1 MKSGA
6 KKTKEIFK
14 KKYLY
19 IILVILLVIT
29 SVILLFS
36 LSNLSSSIVYNVL
49 IVEAVLVVVIPTI
62 MILTRKSANRKARNE
77 VDALLRVGREH
88 QIPRSVH
95 IDTAR
100 YSSPGYIDRG
110 AGAGYGRTVG
120 IMISSAEVMYDDEV
134 RRKKFFGKK
143 GRTVSQYYPLD
154 GASPVYEFMMTSS
167 RVKDSSDESP
177 SLHDVFDE
185 KSLQFLENI
194 RKDIVDM
201 GGTNIQLYYDE
212 VKPSL
217 VFMFSKKSK
226 YSFITGVILHIYS
239 DKEIILE
246 GVLKKYQHFSLT
258 LHKNEVGEENKYS
271 IISSYSVVKE
281 GILAK
286 DEFKQKLDTVYE
298 SVEHL
303 MINKKYVTGNISNI
317 KALKAFL
324 GLVRELSSELS
335 RLDIGIIEVEELE
348 CLNCGEKLS
357 LDDEEC
363 PSCDT
368 SRPRCKVC
376 RLELYPSEKED
387 IVQTPCCG
395 VYAHKLHM
403 IMWLDNHRKC
413 PNCKKLQTRWLDQ
426 LKESY

>member
-6 KKTKEIFK
+6 KKTKGFYK
-14 KKYLY
+14 KKYLS
-19 IILVILLVIT
+19 IILVILLVIA
-29 SVILLFS
+29 SVIVLFS
-36 LSNLSSSIVYNVL
+36 LSNISSSIVNNVL

-88 QIPRSVH
+88 QFPRSVH

-100 YSSPGYIDRG
+100 YSSPGYIDKGVG
-110 AGAGYGRTVG
+110 AEYGRPVG
-120 IMISSAEVMYDDEV
+120 ILISSAEVMYDDEV
-134 RRKKFFGKK
+134 RRRKFFGKK

-154 GASPVYEFMMTSS
+154 GASPVYEYMLKSS
-167 RVKDSSDESP
+167 RVKESTDKRP
-177 SLHDVFDE
+177 SLHEVFDE
-185 KSLQFLENI
+185 NYLQFLENT

-201 GGTNIQLYYDE
+201 GGIKIRLHYDD

-217 VFMFSKKSK
+217 VFVFSKASK
-226 YSFITGVILHIYS
+226 YRFITGIILHVYS
-239 DKEIILE
+239 DKEIIIE
-246 GVLKKYQHFSLT
+246 GILKKYQPFSLT
-258 LHKNEVGEENKYS
+258 LHKNEVGEDNKYS
-271 IISSYSVVKE
+271 TISSYSVIKE
-281 GILAK
+281 GILSK

-303 MINKKYVTGNISNI
+303 MINQKYVTGNISSI

-324 GLVRELSSELS
+324 NLVEELSSELS
-335 RLDIGIIEVEELE
+335 RIDIGIIDVEELE

-357 LDDEEC
+357 LKDSEC
-363 PSCDT
+363 PSCST

-376 RLELYPSEKED
+376 RLMLYPSEKED

-403 IMWLDNHRKC
+403 IMWLDNHQKC
-413 PNCKKLQTRWLDQ
+413 PNCQKLQTRWLDQ